1 MTNLAAAACLFL
13 GIHLLVSGTKLR
25 DHITAKIGEKLY
37 LPLFALASFGAIIWL
52 CIAYNAASAG
62 PANTVL
68 FDAGSGFRG
77 LGVVVM
83 AASFAL
89 VVPGVLRGNPTSA
102 GQDKAQIGG
111 VLRIT
116 RHPFLCGVALWA
128 GFHLIAAGTLAATIF
143 FATFILLATLG
154 TSAIDGKVR
163 KKRPGDWQKIA
174 AETSV
179 IPFVAI
185 AEGRGRLLA
194 SEIFDWRFS
203 IAAVVFAALL
213 YFHGALF
220 GVAPFPVEWLAAL
233 THP

>member
-1 MTNLAAAACLFL
+1 MTNLVAAAALFL

-25 DHITAKIGEKLY
+25 DAITAKIGEKLY
-37 LPLFALASFGAIIWL
+37 IPLFALASLGAIIWL
-52 CIAYNAASAG
+52 CIAYNAASASRT
-62 PANTVL
+62 NTVL
-68 FDAGSGFRG
+68 FDAGPSLRGF
-77 LGVVVM
+77 GVVVL

-102 GQDKAQIGG
+102 GQEKAQIGG

-143 FATFILLATLG
+143 FATFFILATVG

-163 KKRPGDWQKIA
+163 KKRPADWQKIA

-179 IPFVAI
+179 VPFVAI
-185 AEGRGRLLA
+185 AERRNRLVA
-194 SEIFDWRFS
+194 PEIFDWRFS
-203 IAAVVFAALL
+203 VAAVVFAGLL
-213 YFHGALF
+213 YFHSTLF
-220 GVAPFPVEWLAAL
+220 GASPFPAEWLTAL
-233 THP
+233 TRL